1 MAMAIVIPARYIPT
15 KRDIEDTYYP
25 LFINKSVIKTV
36 ITKEFDCPY
45 SFTYEAITKS
55 KESKREINTEIFNEL
70 IMKGP
75 EIVRKYADITELLK
89 QFCSI
94 YTRDSEMTSF
104 GFTGYKASFSFITIY
119 ENIGEMTITC
129 RIDEIDEFGNAT
141 ETKYIH
147 SKIFG
152 VINYKHHYYV
162 VTNALFDWLSEHN
175 KPKRQAVMAKL
186 FY

>member
-1 MAMAIVIPARYIPT
+1 MEIVIPAKYIPT
-15 KRDIEDTYYP
+15 KNEIENTNYP
-25 LFINKSVIKTV
+25 LFIHKSVINTV

-45 SFTYEAITKS
+45 TDTYKSRTKT
-55 KESKREINTEIFNEL
+55 KESKKEINTSVFSEF

-89 QFCSI
+89 EFCSI

-104 GFTGYKASFSFITIY
+104 GFTGYRASFSFITIY
-119 ENIGEMTITC
+119 GNIGELTITC
-129 RIDEIDEFGNAT
+129 IIDEIDEFGAAT
-141 ETKYIH
+141 ETEYIH

-152 VINYKHHYYV
+152 VIYYKHHYYAI
-162 VTNALFDWLSEHN
+162 TNALFDWLNEQN
-175 KPKRQAVMAKL
+175 KPKRQAIMAKL